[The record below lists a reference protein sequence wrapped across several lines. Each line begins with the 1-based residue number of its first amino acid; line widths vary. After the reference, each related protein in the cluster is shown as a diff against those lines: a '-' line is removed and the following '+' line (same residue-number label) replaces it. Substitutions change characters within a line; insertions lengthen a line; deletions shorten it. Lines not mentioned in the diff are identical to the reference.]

1 MIKSKTKEVRD
12 FITGLINSDMSTED
26 IEKHQKMLSKLDEID
41 KEEESLTQE
50 INSCKDKIVSLIK
63 TEGSA
68 NPPQD
73 GEGNK
78 NPRSLEEI
86 AKSIANGG
94 K

>member
-1 MIKSKTKEVRD
+1 
-12 FITGLINSDMSTED
+12 MSAED
-26 IEKHQKMLSKLDEID
+26 IDKHQKMLNQLDEID
-41 KEEESLTQE
+41 KEEESYTKE
-50 INSCKDKIVSLIK
+50 IGECKDKIVSLIK
-63 TEGSA
+63 TEGTA

-78 NPRSLEEI
+78 QPRSLEEI